1 LDCRSHIIS
10 TVSSDKFVLKQLT
23 ACLPQRRKVSPAA
36 RLHFRHQSLPFLA
49 SSSFIHFHSVS
60 YSSLFEMHLLSLKRL
75 LSSLESQAKLIATIR
90 HDTKCLSRETVSLGL
105 LGTALK
111 QKQLDA
117 GQSPTLARL
126 AVPLATGV
134 PRRQKLV
141 SQLAMATSLGGSKN
155 QFQTD
160 YP

>member
-1 LDCRSHIIS
+1 
-10 TVSSDKFVLKQLT
+10 
-23 ACLPQRRKVSPAA
+23 
-36 RLHFRHQSLPFLA
+36 
-49 SSSFIHFHSVS
+49 
-60 YSSLFEMHLLSLKRL
+60 MHLLSLKRL

-90 HDTKCLSRETVSLGL
+90 HDTKCLSREAVSLGL

-126 AVPLATGV
+126 AVPLAGV